1 MRFRAVLI
9 SLLGAVVAQAAVAAE
24 VPQDRWETYKR
35 RFVTTEGRVI
45 DSGNQNISHSEGQG
59 YGMLLATHFRDRD
72 TFDRLW
78 RWTTQHLQVRNDRL
92 FAWKWVPAGGA
103 VDTNDAADADL
114 IIAWALLR
122 AAKQWAVPDWLDA
135 SRAIRADFLQKMTRT
150 VGGQLVILPGE
161 HGFESPA
168 GTVVNLSYWVFPA
181 LRACGADD
189 GRPEWQQLRAS
200 GQALLRQARFGR
212 WTLPPDWLQLTD
224 PVAPAA
230 GFAPRFS
237 YDAVRIPL
245 YLLWDGKAPEDL
257 IRPFKTYWAYFRQ
270 APFLPAWTNLTDNG
284 VDSYDASPGIRAVAE
299 QVMAYPNHPTA
310 SPAFAPDQDYYS
322 TTLQFLCQMM
332 QAEPSPS

>member
-1 MRFRAVLI
+1 MRSRAVLY
-9 SLLGAVVAQAAVAAE
+9 SLLGTVMAQSAVAAE
-24 VPQDRWETYKR
+24 LPQDHWETYKR
-35 RFVTTEGRVI
+35 RFVTGEGRVI

-92 FAWKWVPAGGA
+92 FAWKWTPAGGA

-122 AAKQWAVPDWLDA
+122 ATNQWAVPEWQAA

-161 HGFESPA
+161 QGFESPA

-181 LRACGADD
+181 LRECGSDD

-212 WTLPPDWLQLTD
+212 WSLPPDWLQLTD

-245 YLLWDGKAPEDL
+245 YLLWGHAASDEL
-257 IRPFKTYWAYFRQ
+257 IRPIKSYWTYFRQ
-270 APFLPAWTNLTDNG
+270 APFLPAWTNLIDNG
-284 VDSYDASPGIRAVAE
+284 VDSFDASAGIRAVAT
-299 QVMAYPNHPTA
+299 QVVAYPDRPTL
-310 SPAFAPDQDYYS
+310 PAFVADQDYYS
-322 TTLQFLCQMM
+322 TTLQLLCQMM
-332 QAEPSPS
+332 QAESSPS